1 MKLDQYVA
9 KHARET
15 PQRIALEEKSRSISY
30 AHLDEDINTIAT
42 EIEDFDQCKFAIFA
56 ESGIEYIRALMAVYR
71 SNNIA
76 VPLPVELTES
86 NIQQILDSNRINNII
101 VTEQQYSRFEST
113 FFDRFSTLI
122 RISKDSSVKNLR
134 KNVISENNN
143 DLLRLVMYTSGT
155 TGAPKGVMLSDEN
168 LISNANSIIEV
179 LSITPEDKAAQVISP
194 HHAFG
199 NSIVNSQLV
208 AGGSI
213 AIGGLTFLKST
224 FELIESGVTI
234 FYGVPSTYRILLK
247 YPSSFQK
254 AFRNVRLAASAGGA
268 METEI
273 TKKIKEL
280 NENIEIIPMYG
291 QTEATARLAYVPSE
305 ELEEYSDT
313 IGRPIPG
320 VELDVVDDNR
330 NTVEPGITGELIA
343 RGKNILIGYL
353 NDEEATRKKIIDGW
367 MYTGDL
373 AQKLPNGYFKLLG
386 RKDDLIKVAD
396 HRINPR
402 EVEKYIGKNNE
413 VSDVFVVPV
422 DHEYM
427 GNAISLMV
435 IPTEDTEVETL
446 YSFCRKNLPGFLCP
460 LEIILIENLPLSKS
474 GKISNR
480 SIIEAYQ
487 NVKTNM

>member
-1 MKLDQYVA
+1 MRIDEYIA
-9 KHARET
+9 KHAKEA
-15 PQRIALEEKSRSISY
+15 PQKTALEEKDRSISY
-30 AHLDEDINTIAT
+30 SLLDEAINTITA
-42 EIEDFDQCKFAIFA
+42 EIDDFDHCKFAIFA
-56 ESGIEYIRALMAVYR
+56 ESGIEYIQALMAVYR

-86 NIQQILDSNRINNII
+86 NIREILNANQINNII
-101 VTEQQYSRFEST
+101 VTEQQYSRFEGN
-113 FFDRFSTLI
+113 FFEDFTTI
-122 RISKDSSVKNLR
+122 IHISKDSSVNSLR
-134 KNVISENNN
+134 KNVISETNN
-143 DLLRLVMYTSGT
+143 DQLRLVMYTSGT

-168 LISNANSIIEV
+168 LIANANSIIEV
-179 LSITPEDKAAQVISP
+179 LSITPKDKAAQVISP

-199 NSIVNSQLV
+199 NSIINSQLV

-213 AIGGLTFLKST
+213 KIGSLTFLEST
-224 FELIESGVTI
+224 FKLVESGVTI

-247 YPSSFQK
+247 YPSSFQRS
-254 AFRNVRLAASAGGA
+254 FRNVRLAASAGGA
-268 METEI
+268 MEVEI
-273 TKKIKEL
+273 IDQIKQL
-280 NENIEIIPMYG
+280 NDRIEIIPMYG
-291 QTEATARLAYVPSE
+291 QTEATARLSYLPSKD
-305 ELEEYSDT
+305 LEKYPDA

-320 VELDVVDDNR
+320 VELDVVDDNKKP
-330 NTVEPGITGELIA
+330 VEPGVTGELIA
-343 RGKNILIGYL
+343 RGNNILIGYL
-353 NDEEATRKKIIDGW
+353 NDEEATSKKVIDGW

-373 AQKLPNGYFKLLG
+373 AKKLPNGYFKLLG

-413 VSDVFVVPV
+413 VSDVFIVPV
-422 DHEYM
+422 DHEYL

-435 IPTEDTEVETL
+435 IPTQDTEVEAL

-480 SIIEAYQ
+480 SIIEEYQ
-487 NVKTNM
+487 NVKANM

>member
-1 MKLDQYVA
+1 MRIDEYIANHA
-9 KHARET
+9 KEN
-15 PQRIALEEKSRSISY
+15 PQKTALEEKDRSISY
-30 AHLDEDINTIAT
+30 SHLDEAINTIAA
-42 EIEDFDQCKFAIFA
+42 EIDDFEHCKLAILA

-71 SNNIA
+71 SDNIA

-86 NIQQILDSNRINNII
+86 NIRQILDSNQISNII
-101 VTEQQYSRFEST
+101 VTEQQYSRFENA
-113 FFDRFSTLI
+113 FFEGFTTI
-122 RISKDSSVKNLR
+122 IYISKDSTVKTLH
-134 KNVISENNN
+134 KKIISENNN
-143 DLLRLVMYTSGT
+143 DQLRLVMYTSGT

-168 LISNANSIIEV
+168 LIANANSIIEV
-179 LSITPEDKAAQVISP
+179 LSITPEDNAAQVISP

-199 NSIVNSQLV
+199 NSIINSQLV

-213 AIGGLTFLKST
+213 KIGGLTFLEST
-224 FELIESGVTI
+224 FKLVGSGVTI

-247 YPSSFQK
+247 YPSRFQK
-254 AFRNVRLAASAGGA
+254 SFKNVRLAASAGGA
-268 METEI
+268 MEVEI
-273 TKKIKEL
+273 IEKIKQL
-280 NENIEIIPMYG
+280 NGSIEIIPMYG
-291 QTEATARLAYVPSE
+291 QTEATARLAYLPPAD
-305 ELEEYSDT
+305 LEKYPDT

-320 VELDVVDDNR
+320 VELDVVDDSKKP
-330 NTVEPGITGELIA
+330 VGPGITGELIA

-353 NDEEATRKKIIDGW
+353 NDEEASRKKVIDGW

-402 EVEKYIGKNNE
+402 ELEKYIGQNNE

-435 IPTEDTEVETL
+435 IPTQDTEVETL
-446 YSFCRKNLPGFLCP
+446 YTFCRKNLPGFLCP

-480 SIIEAYQ
+480 SIIEEYQ
-487 NVKTNM
+487 NVKANM

>member
-1 MKLDQYVA
+1 MKIDQYVE
-9 KHARET
+9 KHAREN
-15 PQRIALEEKSRSISY
+15 PQRIALEEKGRSISY
-30 AHLDEDINTIAT
+30 GHLDEAINTIAT
-42 EIEDFDQCKFAIFA
+42 EIEGFDHCKFAIFA
-56 ESGIEYIRALMAVYR
+56 EPGIEYIRTLMAVYR

-101 VTEQQYSRFEST
+101 VSEQQYSRFEDT

-122 RISKDSSVKNLR
+122 QICKDSSLKTLR
-134 KNVISENNN
+134 KNITSEDNN

-179 LSITPEDKAAQVISP
+179 LSIKPEDKAAQVISP

-213 AIGGLTFLKST
+213 AIGGLTFLRST
-224 FELIESGVTI
+224 FELIGSGVTI

-254 AFRNVRLAASAGGA
+254 AFSNVRLAASAGGA

-273 TKKIKEL
+273 IEKIKEL
-280 NENIEIIPMYG
+280 NDGIEIIPMYG

-305 ELEEYSDT
+305 DLKEYSDT

-330 NTVEPGITGELIA
+330 KPVEPGITGELIA

-402 EVEKYIGKNNE
+402 EVEKLIQKNND

-422 DHEYM
+422 EHQYM

-435 IPTEDTEVETL
+435 IPTQNTEVETL

>member
-1 MKLDQYVA
+1 MKIDQYVA
-9 KHARET
+9 KHAIEN
-15 PQRIALEEKSRSISY
+15 PKRIALEEKGRSVSY
-30 AHLDEDINTIAT
+30 GDLDEAINTIAT
-42 EIEDFDQCKFAIFA
+42 EIDEFDQCKFAIFA
-56 ESGIEYIRALMAVYR
+56 EPGIDYIRALMAVYR
-71 SNNIA
+71 SGNIA

-86 NIQQILDSNRINNII
+86 NIQQILDSNRISNII
-101 VTEQQYSRFEST
+101 VTEKQYSRFESE
-113 FFDRFSTLI
+113 FFERFTTLI
-122 RISKDSSVKNLR
+122 HISKDSSMETLR
-134 KNVISENNN
+134 KDVINEENN
-143 DLLRLVMYTSGT
+143 DLVRLVIYTSGT

-179 LSITPEDKAAQVISP
+179 LSITPEDRAAQVISP

-199 NSIVNSQLV
+199 NSIVNSQLI

-224 FELIESGVTI
+224 FELVESGVSI

-268 METEI
+268 MEADVI
-273 TKKIKEL
+273 KKIKEL
-280 NENIEIIPMYG
+280 NRRIEIIPMYG
-291 QTEATARLAYVPSE
+291 QTEATARLAYVPSGD
-305 ELEEYSDT
+305 LEKYSDT

-330 NTVEPGITGELIA
+330 KPVEPGITGELIA

-373 AQKLPNGYFKLLG
+373 ALKLPNGYFKLLG

-402 EVEKYIGKNNE
+402 EVERYIGKNNE
-413 VSDVFVVPV
+413 ISDVFVVPV

-435 IPTEDTEVETL
+435 IPTQDTEIENL

-487 NVKTNM
+487 NVKANM

>member
-1 MKLDQYVA
+1 MRIDEYIA
-9 KHARET
+9 KHSKEN
-15 PQRIALEEKSRSISY
+15 PQNIALEDKDRSISY
-30 AHLDEDINTIAT
+30 SSLDEAINTITA
-42 EIEDFDQCKFAIFA
+42 EIGDFDHCKFAILA
-56 ESGIEYIRALMAVYR
+56 EPGIEYIRALMAVYR
-71 SNNIA
+71 SDNIA

-86 NIQQILDSNRINNII
+86 NIQQILDSNQINNII
-101 VTEQQYSRFEST
+101 VTEQQHSRFGNA
-113 FFDRFSTLI
+113 FFERFKTI
-122 RISKDSSVKNLR
+122 IHISKDFSVKTLR
-134 KNVISENNN
+134 KENIRENNN

-155 TGAPKGVMLSDEN
+155 TGTPKGVMLSDEN
-168 LISNANSIIEV
+168 LIANANSIIEV

-199 NSIVNSQLV
+199 NSIINSQMV

-213 AIGGLTFLKST
+213 KIGGLTFLEST
-224 FELIESGVTI
+224 FKLIESGVTI

-247 YPSSFQK
+247 YPSSFQRSFK
-254 AFRNVRLAASAGGA
+254 NVRLAASAGGA
-268 METEI
+268 MEIEI
-273 TKKIKEL
+273 VEKIKQL
-280 NENIEIIPMYG
+280 NDRIEIIPMYG
-291 QTEATARLAYVPSE
+291 QTEATARLSYLPSAD
-305 ELEEYSDT
+305 LEKYPDT

-320 VELDVVDDNR
+320 VELDVVDDSR
-330 NTVEPGITGELIA
+330 KPVGPGITGELIA
-343 RGKNILIGYL
+343 RGRNILIGYL
-353 NDEEATRKKIIDGW
+353 NDKEATRKKIIDGW

-435 IPTEDTEVETL
+435 IPTPDTEVETL
-446 YSFCRKNLPGFLCP
+446 YTFCRKNLPGFLCP

-480 SIIEAYQ
+480 SIIEEYQ
-487 NVKTNM
+487 NVKANM

>member
-1 MKLDQYVA
+1 MKIDEYVA
-9 KHARET
+9 SHARET
-15 PQRIALEEKSRSISY
+15 PQRIALEEKGRSISY
-30 AHLDEDINTIAT
+30 DHLDETINTIAT
-42 EIEDFDQCKFAIFA
+42 EIEDFNHCKFAIFA
-56 ESGIEYIRALMAVYR
+56 EPGIEYIRALMAVYR
-71 SNNIA
+71 SDNIA
-76 VPLPVELTES
+76 VPLPVELTEF

-101 VTEQQYSRFEST
+101 VTEQQYSRFENA
-113 FFDRFSTLI
+113 FFDRFNTLI
-122 RISKDSSVKNLR
+122 LISKDSSVKTLR
-134 KNVISENNN
+134 KMVISEDN
-143 DLLRLVMYTSGT
+143 DELLRLVMYTSGT

-179 LSITPEDKAAQVISP
+179 LSITHEDKAAQVISP

-213 AIGGLTFLKST
+213 AIGGLTFLQST

-268 METEI
+268 METEVI
-273 TKKIKEL
+273 EKIKEL
-280 NENIEIIPMYG
+280 NESIEIIPMYG

-305 ELEEYSDT
+305 DLEKYSDT

-330 NTVEPGITGELIA
+330 KPVETGITGELIA
-343 RGKNILIGYL
+343 RGNNILIGYL

-402 EVEKYIGKNNE
+402 EVEKYIGKNND

-435 IPTEDTEVETL
+435 IPTPDTEVETL

-480 SIIEAYQ
+480 SIVEAYQ
-487 NVKTNM
+487 NVKANM